1 VTDSNTNDSLSAE
14 EKHPAMFNAGKLGL
28 FAVVAAFILGGTYSS
43 TADRIAASELE
54 VEQRALLEV
63 VELLEDKDI
72 NLEDRIAIE
81 ESDVALL
88 NLESG
93 ESIQVVRNSQNNA
106 VAFILPSIAPD
117 GYSGE
122 IKLLLG
128 IDRGGEITGVRVIE
142 HRETP
147 GLGDKVDIKKSD
159 WILGFNNK
167 SLSNPED
174 GWAVTKDGGDF
185 DAFTGATITPRAV
198 VNQIY
203 STLLYYQERREDLV
217 EKANIALEAAME
229 EAMEEEIEE
238 TQP

>member
-1 VTDSNTNDSLSAE
+1 MTDIGRESTLSVQ
-14 EKHPAMFNAGKLGL
+14 EKHPALFNAAKLGL

-63 VELLEDKDI
+63 VEHIGDKRID
-72 NLEDRIAIE
+72 LEDRIAFE
-81 ESDVALL
+81 EGDYDFL
-88 NLESG
+88 NLDTD
-93 ESIQVVRNSQNNA
+93 ESIQVVRDSENNA
-106 VAFILPSIAPD
+106 IAFIFPSIAPD

-122 IKLLLG
+122 IKLLVGL
-128 IDRGGEITGVRVIE
+128 DQGGKITGVRVIE

-167 SLSNPED
+167 SITNPAD
-174 GWAVTKDGGDF
+174 GWAVVKDGGDF

-198 VNQIY
+198 VNQIH
-203 STLLYYQERREDLV
+203 STLLYYQERREELI
-217 EKANIALEAAME
+217 EQANSSPE
-229 EAMEEEIEE
+229 EAIEA
-238 TQP
+238 QR